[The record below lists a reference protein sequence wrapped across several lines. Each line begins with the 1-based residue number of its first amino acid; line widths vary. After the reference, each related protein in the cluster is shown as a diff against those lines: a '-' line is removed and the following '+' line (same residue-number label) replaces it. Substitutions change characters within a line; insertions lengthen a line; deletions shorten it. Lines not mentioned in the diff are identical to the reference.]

1 MVGGLSLSSAAKY
14 PRTRYWA
21 VRAVDLSVQAQ
32 ITEIRRIIIDP
43 KVIER
48 EYELSIDSDT

>member
-32 ITEIRRIIIDP
+32 INEIRRIIIDP
-43 KVIER
+43 KVIEQ
-48 EYELSIDSDT
+48 EYVLSIDSDT